1 MNAWRLGFVLALF
14 LGLTGG
20 DGVGPAAA
28 SKISFVSNRDGNAEI
43 YVMNADG
50 TGVTRLSNDPEN
62 DSSPAWSPDGSRIAF
77 SRTKIVVDDLF
88 RREVSGEIYVM
99 NADGSEQ
106 RNLTDNMASEWQPV
120 WSPDGSRIAFIR
132 GANGKSDIYVM
143 NADGSG
149 QVRLTSASAGDVT
162 PTWSPDGSKIAFVRA
177 AEGDDALCITNA
189 DGTGT
194 RMLSRIGE
202 LGGDPQWS
210 PDSSKL
216 TYTMTVTK
224 PEDLFF
230 PSESYVY
237 VINADGTGR
246 RRLTEF
252 DASGAA
258 WSPDGSKVVLIGK
271 QQDNWDICVLNA
283 DGTGVT
289 RLTNNPENE
298 SSPAWSPDG
307 SGIIYTVGE
316 LLGRT
321 DIYLI
326 SADGGDPINLTN
338 NPATDDEPEWR

>member
-14 LGLTGG
+14 LGLTDG
-20 DGVGPAAA
+20 DGVRPAAA
-28 SKISFVSNRDGNAEI
+28 SRIAFVSNRDGNAEI

-50 TGVTRLSNDPEN
+50 TGLTRLSNDPEN
-62 DSSPAWSPDGSRIAF
+62 DSSPAWSPDGAKIAF

-88 RREVSGEIYVM
+88 RRQVLGDIYVM

-106 RNLTDNMASEWQPV
+106 RNLTDNMTSEWQPV
-120 WSPDGSRIAFIR
+120 WSPDGSRIAFI
-132 GANGKSDIYVM
+132 GGPNGKSDIYVM

-149 QVRLTSASAGDVT
+149 QLRLTSESAGDVT
-162 PTWSPDGSKIAFVRA
+162 PAWSPDGSRIAFVRT
-177 AEGDDALCITNA
+177 AEGDDGRYITNV
-189 DGTGT
+189 DGTGS

-210 PDSSKL
+210 PDSSRM

-237 VINADGTGR
+237 VINADGTSR

-252 DASGAA
+252 NASGAA
-258 WSPDGSKVVLIGK
+258 WSPDGSKIVLLCR
-271 QQDNWDICVLNA
+271 QQDNSDIYILNA
-283 DGTGVT
+283 EGTGVT
-289 RLTNNPENE
+289 RLTNSPENE

-307 SGIIYTVGE
+307 SEIIYTVGE
-316 LLGRT
+316 LLGHT

-326 SADGGDPINLTN
+326 DADGSAPINLTD
-338 NPATDDEPEWR
+338 NPATDGDPNWR